1 MSKTGLR
8 ILFSLIY
15 LAGVLYLLLPS
26 PATPNLGTDLQS
38 DEPGDT
44 WQHPDQKAFFT
55 NKNRSM
61 VLLEMQRN
69 FSLYIKDIRIPSYR
83 LNYRPEEVGTLVR
96 DQLRSYYLEE
106 IVYPLRESLFVSGW
120 EPQNSP
126 IYKGYLPK
134 DRPRVI
140 IDNIEYL
147 SKVTIRPVRSGPIAR
162 LFVWTLCF
170 PVLYLVYRS
179 FKSLNHV

>member
-1 MSKTGLR
+1 MNKTGLG
-8 ILFSLIY
+8 IFLSLVY
-15 LAGVLYLLLPS
+15 FAGVLYLLLPS
-26 PATPNLGTDLQS
+26 PNTPILGSDLQS

-44 WQHPDQKAFFT
+44 WQHPEQKAFFT

-61 VLLEMQRN
+61 VILEMQKN
-69 FSLYIKDIRIPSYR
+69 FSVFFGNIRIPSYR

-106 IVYPLRESLFVSGW
+106 IVYPMRESLFVSGW

-134 DRPRVI
+134 DRPRI
-140 IDNIEYL
+140 IINDIEYL
-147 SKVTIRPVRSGPIAR
+147 SKVTIRPVRSSSVAR
-162 LFVWTLCF
+162 LLVWTLCF
-170 PVLYLVYRS
+170 PALYLVYRS
-179 FKSLNHV
+179 FKSLSYV